1 MTTGKSEI
9 TTGENG
15 NTTHRAFTR
24 NSAAGHAPKR
34 GMTEVIQR
42 MGGTFPGI
50 QEWNGPL
57 TEWNRG
63 KLQVVVQE
71 YRIAQVFPSQPHQ
84 RE

>member
-15 NTTHRAFTR
+15 NTTYRAFTR

-42 MGGTFPGI
+42 MGRTSP
-50 QEWNGPL
+50 
-57 TEWNRG
+57 
-63 KLQVVVQE
+63 E
-71 YRIAQVFPSQPHQ
+71 YRNGTGP
-84 RE
+84 